1 MRIVTFGE
9 IMLRLSPTGY
19 ERLFQSDRLTG
30 SFGGAEANVAI
41 SLANFGEDAAFV
53 TRLPDQA
60 VGHGAI
66 RTLRSFGVDTAG
78 ICFGGDRM
86 GLYYHEKGVGVRDSL
101 CIYDRAHSAIAEAS
115 PSDFDWDSLLSG
127 ADWFHFTGITP
138 ALSPV
143 LADICRTAC
152 LTARRLGVRVS
163 CDLNYR
169 EKLWP
174 LSAARPVMAE
184 LCSLV
189 DVCIANEGEVRDL
202 FDIRPEGT
210 GQAYYEA
217 MAREACARFGFS
229 QVALTL
235 FEPLSASED
244 TWSGLLYDRQ
254 AVAFAPTYR
263 LPLIDRVG
271 IGDSFGAG
279 LIYALCHN
287 YGRQEAIDFA
297 VAASALKHTVEGDFN
312 RVSVEEVRRLA
323 GKMSASRAE

>member
-9 IMLRLSPTGY
+9 IMLRLSPEGY
-19 ERLFQSDRLTG
+19 GRLFQSDRLIG

-41 SLANFGEDAAFV
+41 SLSQFGENAAFV

-66 RTLRSFGVDTAG
+66 RTLRSFGVDTSP
-78 ICFGGDRM
+78 ILFGGDRL
-86 GLYYHEKGVGVRDSL
+86 GLYFQEKGVGVRDSL
-101 CIYDRAHSAIAEAS
+101 CIYDRAHSAFAQAS
-115 PSDFDWDSLLSG
+115 LSDFDWDNLLAG

-138 ALSPV
+138 ALSPA
-143 LADICRTAC
+143 LADICRQAC

-174 LSAARPVMAE
+174 LSAARPVMAD

-189 DVCIANEGEVRDL
+189 DVCIANEGEVHDL
-202 FDIRPEGT
+202 FDIQPDGT
-210 GQAYYEA
+210 GPAYYQA

-229 QVALTL
+229 QIALTL
-235 FEPLSASED
+235 FDPLSSSED

-254 AVAFAPTYR
+254 AVAFAPTYH

-279 LIYALCHN
+279 LIYALGHR
-287 YGRQEAIDFA
+287 YDRQAAIDFA

-323 GKMSASRAE
+323 GKHRKA